1 MTRPVGAPQ
10 GWSEASLNDSASDW
24 IKSQVGDEKDFGTLD
39 GGNCGLTAYVFPEA
53 KAQAVLTAAKE
64 MYPGAKDFQAA
75 SFDNSKQRMVG
86 VLVSEDEP
94 RLYVCLQ
101 SRADGSCKVL
111 RTISDSWAVCA
122 PTPSP
127 RRPRKLWFPP
137 PPVKIARM
145 IGIS

>member
-75 SFDNSKQRMVG
+75 SFDNSKLGWSACWSRKMSPG
-86 VLVSEDEP
+86 STSACRAAPTVLVK
-94 RLYVCLQ
+94 C
-101 SRADGSCKVL
+101 
-111 RTISDSWAVCA
+111 
-122 PTPSP
+122 
-127 RRPRKLWFPP
+127 
-137 PPVKIARM
+137 
-145 IGIS
+145 